1 MSVWVGGVSDKSQ
14 DVGQCPVAPFFLSLG
29 PNGQTVPYKLSGHG
43 SANLTVEYMPREVG
57 E

>member
-1 MSVWVGGVSDKSQ
+1 MSDKSQ
-14 DVGQCPVAPFFLSLG
+14 DVGQCSVAPFFLSLG

-43 SANLTVEYMPREVG
+43 SSNLIVEYMPREVG